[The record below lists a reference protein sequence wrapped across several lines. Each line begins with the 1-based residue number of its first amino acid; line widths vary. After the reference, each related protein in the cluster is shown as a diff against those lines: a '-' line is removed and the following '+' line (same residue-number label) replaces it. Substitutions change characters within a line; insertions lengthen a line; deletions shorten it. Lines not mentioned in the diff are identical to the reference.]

1 MKTELKY
8 TYLHDTHTM
17 YQDNG
22 ELHLINDT
30 QHIVINCDT
39 FFNDL
44 PHIVRLVIEGREKQ
58 NKIIKDLL
66 WDTINTQT
74 YIDKIK

>member
-1 MKTELKY
+1 MKNKTELQNVY
-8 TYLHDTHTM
+8 IHETHTM
-17 YQDNG
+17 YQFDG

-44 PHIVRLVIEGREKQ
+44 PHLIKLVIEGRDKN
-58 NKIIKDLL
+58 NKIIKNLI
-66 WDTINTQT
+66 WDTVNEL
-74 YIDKIK
+74 K

>member
-22 ELHLINDT
+22 ELHLVNDT
-30 QHIVINCDT
+30 QCIVINCDT
-39 FFNDL
+39 FYNDL
-44 PHIVRLVIEGREKQ
+44 PHLIRLVTEGRNERTELTKESLKQ
-58 NKIIKDLL
+58 TLKEL
-66 WDTINTQT
+66 
-74 YIDKIK
+74 